1 MNGGINLKRFRL
13 YVITGEEFHPSRTL
27 EEVMREAMEGG
38 ADFIQLRDKKSTKKQ
53 VLEKAKMLR
62 ELTNEFDVPFIV
74 NDHIDVALA
83 VGADGIHLGQDDLP
97 LVEARKLVGDKI
109 IGISTHSI
117 EQAREA
123 ERNGA
128 DYIGVGPIFPTKSK
142 EDVVEPVTVSY
153 LREVVNEIKIPFVPI
168 GGIKLHNVDE
178 VLNAG
183 GKSVCVIS
191 EVVGSSDVKGT
202 CEAFIRKIKES
213 ET

>member
-1 MNGGINLKRFRL
+1 MKRFRL